1 MLSYSFDILDWYG
14 VAPGL
19 CSFDLWQQWAS
30 SQNYNWN
37 MQQKVVFKKIPMMVA
52 RRMSSSSKMALE
64 TALQLLEK
72 HPDIDAAVFV
82 SRHGELD
89 RTYHIIKDL
98 VSQKDPSPTSFT
110 MSVHNTSAGL
120 FTIEAKKNIPVS
132 SLSAGAD
139 SFQQGLLEV
148 QSMLHSGKN
157 KVLLID
163 FDGNVPAAYR
173 SRLLFYQDGLIYALG
188 MVIMKGNSCICQQQ
202 IKSDSSV
209 VESLP
214 QSLIFLKH
222 YLLKKKSFNVVG
234 CRTQWQWSLNNEV

>member
-1 MLSYSFDILDWYG
+1 MSYSFDILDWYG

-19 CSFDLWQQWAS
+19 CSSDLWQQWSS

-72 HPDIDAAVFV
+72 HTDIDAAVFV

-148 QSMLHSGKN
+148 QAMLHSGKN

-173 SRLLFYQDGLIYALG
+173 SRLLFYQDGLVYALG
-188 MVIMKGNSCICQQQ
+188 MVIVKGNSCICQQQ
-202 IKSDSSV
+202 IKPDSSV